1 VELKKYSYMVTE
13 KMQSIPVT
21 SEVKLFYLSNCEMQD
36 DYIKSQQD
44 NGVDPPNVK
53 LDDILILLKYK
64 ISTSTNGNN

>member
-1 VELKKYSYMVTE
+1 MELKKYSYTITE

-21 SEVKLFYLSNCEMQD
+21 SEARLFYRSNCEMQA
-36 DYIKSQQD
+36 DYIEEQQD
-44 NGVDPPNVK
+44 NGIDPPNVK